1 MVVIEAARLPQAP
14 YLAPSALGLA
24 PSFDLGIEGGRIAHI
39 TPSDAAPRCTVI
51 SCTVDL
57 HAHLDKNYVIQ
68 DVGASPGDLFHAISR
83 MASHRDGWSED
94 HIRPRFERG
103 LADAYQHGT
112 RAVRTHIDFVTA
124 NTPPGWRVAS
134 ALRTAWAGRVAL
146 QMVSLTPLD
155 VFDGSGADD
164 AIAQTVAHTPG
175 GLLGAFVYRN
185 ERLTQKLERV
195 FALAVRHG
203 LSIDFHVDEGLD
215 TDASGLDAIAQ
226 IALATR
232 QAHPDWPGS
241 VTCGH
246 CCSLSV
252 QPADQA
258 ARTLAAC
265 AQAGIHLVGLPTTNA
280 YLQGSWQGTPLER
293 GITRLVEADALG
305 VATSMATDNVED
317 AFYPYG
323 SYDLLAN
330 FGFGV
335 MLAHLPSPDAWL
347 PAITTRPAAAM
358 GLAWNGQMQVGAP
371 ADLIVLNAT
380 TEHELLTPRGLARRV
395 MRAGQWLPGA

>member
-1 MVVIEAARLPQAP
+1 MVVIEAARLPQA
-14 YLAPSALGLA
+14 LHALGMA
-24 PSFDLGIEGGRIAHI
+24 PSFDLRMDGGRIQSI
-39 TPSDAAPRCTVI
+39 TPNHATPRCTVMP
-51 SCTVDL
+51 CTVDL

-83 MASHRDGWSED
+83 MAQHRDGWSED

-103 LADAYQHGT
+103 LADAYRCGT
-112 RAVRTHIDFVTA
+112 RAMRTHIDFVSPQV
-124 NTPPGWRVAS
+124 PPGWRVATEL
-134 ALRTAWAGRVAL
+134 AEAWRGRLEL
-146 QMVSLTPLD
+146 QQVSLTPLD
-155 VFDGSGADD
+155 LFADT
-164 AIAQTVAHTPG
+164 AAGEAVAKAVAATPG

-185 ERLTQKLERV
+185 ADLQAKLARV
-195 FALAVRHG
+195 FELAVAHG
-203 LSIDFHVDEGLD
+203 LSLDFHVDEGLD
-215 TDASGLDAIAQ
+215 ADATGLGAVARM
-226 IALATR
+226 ALASR
-232 QAHPDWPGS
+232 QARPGWDGS

-252 QPADQA
+252 QPAEQA
-258 ARTLAAC
+258 ARTLTAC
-265 AQAGIHLVGLPTTNA
+265 AEAGVHIVSLPTTNA

-305 VATSMATDNVED
+305 VATSVATDNVED

-323 SYDLLAN
+323 SYDLVAN

-358 GLAWNGQMQVGAP
+358 GLAWSGHLAVGAP
-371 ADLIVLNAT
+371 ADVIRLDAT
-380 TEHELLTPRGLARRV
+380 TEHELLTPRGQARRV
-395 MRAGQWLPGA
+395 MRAGEWLPT